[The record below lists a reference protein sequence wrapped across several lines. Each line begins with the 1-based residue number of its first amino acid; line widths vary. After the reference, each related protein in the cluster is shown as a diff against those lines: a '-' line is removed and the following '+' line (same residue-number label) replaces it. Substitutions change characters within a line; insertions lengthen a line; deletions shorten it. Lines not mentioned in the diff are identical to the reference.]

1 MVSDRR
7 LKRVTCRGKIGPALH
22 CNSSLPHFITIS
34 TCAVWYCLL
43 WTRSLLLP
51 IPVGFNRGL
60 GDVQGLQV
68 QDGQLLDVVL
78 GCKGEVVLVVDMGA
92 VGDTCRSAPPEQ
104 ETIEGVQ

>member
-22 CNSSLPHFITIS
+22 CNSFITIS
-34 TCAVWYCLL
+34 TCTVRYCLL

-104 ETIEGVQ
+104 ETFEGVQ